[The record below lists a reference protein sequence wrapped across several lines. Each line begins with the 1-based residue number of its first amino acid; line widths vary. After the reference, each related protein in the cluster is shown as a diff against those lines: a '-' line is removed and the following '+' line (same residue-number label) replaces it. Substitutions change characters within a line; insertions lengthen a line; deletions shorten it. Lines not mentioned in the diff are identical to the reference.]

1 MRYLE
6 YFLLP
11 NQRTEDDYI
20 LNFKNPPPE
29 LEQSYNPDNA
39 YPFKIF
45 PFKGVEELTFEP
57 ITILYGGNGSGKST
71 ILNVIAEKLRL
82 DRASPFNRAACFT
95 PYVERCRY
103 RLDRRY
109 DRVPRESRI
118 VTSDDVFDYLLD
130 IRAINEGLDRR
141 REDIFE
147 EYASYRDPTQPTFQL
162 RSLED
167 YEELKRRNEARH
179 TTKSTFTARR
189 IPREN
194 IGRSNGENA
203 LMYFTKQIG
212 ENALYLLDEPEN
224 SLSAAFQNELRQ
236 FLEDSARFYGCQFI
250 LATHSPF
257 LLSMKGAKIYDLDA
271 APAAVRPWTE
281 LPNVRLYH
289 DFFEAHREE
298 FER

>member
-6 YFLLP
+6 RFTLP
-11 NQRTEDDYI
+11 NQRQEDDFI
-20 LNFKNPPPE
+20 LDFPPE

-71 ILNVIAEKLRL
+71 LLNVMAEKLRL
-82 DRASPFNRAACFT
+82 ERAAPFNRAACFT

-103 RLDRRY
+103 RLEGRIDRL
-109 DRVPRESRI
+109 PRESRI

-141 REDIFE
+141 REAIFE
-147 EYASYRDPTQPTFQL
+147 EYDTCRDPTRPPFQL
-162 RSLED
+162 RTLDD

-189 IPREN
+189 IGRE
-194 IGRSNGENA
+194 IAGRSNGENA
-203 LMYFTKQIG
+203 LLYFQKQIG

-224 SLSAAFQNELRQ
+224 SLSAAYQNELRQ

>member
-6 YFLLP
+6 RFLLP
-11 NQRTEDDYI
+11 NQRQEDDFI
-20 LNFKNPPPE
+20 LNFPPE

-39 YPFKIF
+39 YPFKLF

-71 ILNVIAEKLRL
+71 LLNIMAEKLRL
-82 DRASPFNRAACFT
+82 ERAAPFNRAACFT
-95 PYVERCRY
+95 PYVELCRY
-103 RLDRRY
+103 RLEGRLDRL
-109 DRVPRESRI
+109 PRESRI
-118 VTSDDVFDYLLD
+118 VTSDDVFDYFLD
-130 IRAINEGLDRR
+130 IRATNEGLDRR
-141 REDIFE
+141 REAIFE
-147 EYASYRDPTQPTFQL
+147 EYDTYRDPTKPPFQL
-162 RSLED
+162 RTLDD

-189 IPREN
+189 IGRE
-194 IGRSNGENA
+194 IAGRSNGENA
-203 LMYFTKQIG
+203 LLYFQKQIG

-224 SLSAAFQNELRQ
+224 SLSAAFQNDLRQ
-236 FLEDSARFYGCQFI
+236 FLEDSARFYGCQFVI
-250 LATHSPF
+250 ATHSPF

>member
-1 MRYLE
+1 MQYLE
-6 YFLLP
+6 RFTLP
-11 NQRTEDDYI
+11 DQETEDKYI
-20 LNFKNPPPE
+20 LSFPPE

-45 PFKGVEELTFEP
+45 PFKGVEDPTFEP
-57 ITILYGGNGSGKST
+57 ITVLYGGNGSGKST
-71 ILNVIAEKLRL
+71 LLNVIAEKLRL
-82 DRASPFNRAACFT
+82 DRAAPFNHSACFA

-103 RLDRRY
+103 RLNRRY
-109 DRVPRESRI
+109 DRGPRESRI

-130 IRAINEGLDRR
+130 VRAVNEGLDRR
-141 REDIFE
+141 REEIFE
-147 EYASYRDPTQPTFQL
+147 EYASYRDPAKPTFQL
-162 RSLED
+162 GSLED

-179 TTKSTFTARR
+179 ATKSTFTARR
-189 IPREN
+189 LPREN

-203 LMYFTKQIG
+203 LLYFQKQIG

-224 SLSAAFQNELRQ
+224 SLSAAFQNDLRQ

-250 LATHSPF
+250 IATHSPF
-257 LLSMKGAKIYDLDA
+257 LLSLKGAKIYDLDA

-298 FER
+298 F

>member
-1 MRYLE
+1 MNILVLNTFGSDRDTNTFYAPDVMEAMHKLGNVDYLKYE
-6 YFLLP
+6 
-11 NQRTEDDYI
+11 RTE
-20 LNFKNPPPE
+20 
-29 LEQSYNPDNA
+29 
-39 YPFKIF
+39 
-45 PFKGVEELTFEP
+45 
-57 ITILYGGNGSGKST
+57 
-71 ILNVIAEKLRL
+71 
-82 DRASPFNRAACFT
+82 
-95 PYVERCRY
+95 
-103 RLDRRY
+103 
-109 DRVPRESRI
+109 
-118 VTSDDVFDYLLD
+118 
-130 IRAINEGLDRR
+130 EG
-141 REDIFE
+141 
-147 EYASYRDPTQPTFQL
+147 
-162 RSLED
+162 

>member
-1 MRYLE
+1 VVYLE
-6 YFLLP
+6 SFTLP
-11 NQRTEDDYI
+11 DYKQEDKYI
-20 LNFKNPPPE
+20 LNFPPE

-39 YPFKIF
+39 YPFKLF

-57 ITILYGGNGSGKST
+57 ITVLYGGNGSGKST
-71 ILNVIAEKLRL
+71 LLNVIAEKLRL
-82 DRASPFNRAACFT
+82 NRTSPFNRSACFT
-95 PYVERCRY
+95 PYVELCRY
-103 RLDRRY
+103 HLDRRH

-130 IRAINEGLDRR
+130 VRAVNEGLDRR

-147 EYASYRDPTQPTFQL
+147 EYVSYRDPTRPAFQL
-162 RSLED
+162 RSLDD

-179 TTKSTFTARR
+179 TTKATFTARR
-189 IPREN
+189 LPREV

-203 LMYFTKQIG
+203 LLYFQKQIG

-224 SLSAAFQNELRQ
+224 SLSAAFQNDLRQ

-257 LLSMKGAKIYDLDA
+257 LLSMKGARIYDLDA

-281 LPNVRLYH
+281 LPNVRLYY

-298 FER
+298 F

>member
-1 MRYLE
+1 MVYLE
-6 YFLLP
+6 RFTLP
-11 NQRTEDDYI
+11 DYKQEDKYI
-20 LNFKNPPPE
+20 LNFPPE

-39 YPFKIF
+39 YPFKLF
-45 PFKGVEELTFEP
+45 PFKGVEELAFEP
-57 ITILYGGNGSGKST
+57 ITVLYGGNGSGKST
-71 ILNVIAEKLRL
+71 LLNVIAEKLRL
-82 DRASPFNRAACFT
+82 NRTSPFNRSACFT
-95 PYVERCRY
+95 PYVELCRY

-130 IRAINEGLDRR
+130 VRAVNEGLDRR

-147 EYASYRDPTQPTFQL
+147 EYASYRDPTQPAFQL
-162 RSLED
+162 HSLED
-167 YEELKRRNEARH
+167 YEELKRRNEARR

-189 IPREN
+189 LPREV

-203 LMYFTKQIG
+203 LLYFQKQIG

-224 SLSAAFQNELRQ
+224 SLSAAFQNDLRQ

-257 LLSMKGAKIYDLDA
+257 LLSMKGARIYDLDA

-281 LPNVRLYH
+281 LPNVRLYY

-298 FER
+298 F